1 MSVSAALHI
10 GEYLERHQRA
20 CNDALGRVKQLV
32 PNMGRVADAMRYAID
47 GDGKRLRPALCA
59 AAYEALAGQPAPDAV
74 ADLGAAIE
82 LIHTYSLV
90 HDDLPCMDDDD
101 VRRDR
106 PTTHRVFGSE
116 AAMLAGVALIPLA
129 FRVAADASE
138 ALGLDAETA
147 RAILTA
153 MSEAAGAAG
162 MVGGQVRDLEGES
175 IVADITHLEGIHA
188 AKTGALLRGACR
200 IGALAAKGSAEQ
212 LAAIDEYGRH
222 LGLAF
227 QIADD
232 VLDETAS
239 TEQLGKTAG
248 KDREAAKATFPLVLG
263 LAGAMERAAAEA
275 AGAVQSLESAGIS
288 TDWLGQLAR
297 FAVERK
303 R

>member
-1 MSVSAALHI
+1 MRAETAHI

-20 CNDALGRVKQLV
+20 CNAALERVKQQLTN
-32 PNMGRVADAMRYAID
+32 PGRVEEAMRYAID
-47 GDGKRLRPALCA
+47 GGGKRLRPALCA
-59 AAYEALAGQPAPDAV
+59 ATYEALAHTPANDAV

-116 AAMLAGVALIPLA
+116 AAILAGVALIPLA
-129 FRVAADASE
+129 FRVAVQACKE
-138 ALGLDAETA
+138 LGLQADQSRQILETIA
-147 RAILTA
+147 
-153 MSEAAGAAG
+153 EAAGACG
-162 MVGGQVRDLEGES
+162 MVGGQVRDLESES
-175 IVADITHLEGIHA
+175 SVADVAHLEAIHA

-200 IGALAAKGSAEQ
+200 VGAIAAQASEKQ
-212 LAAIDEYGRH
+212 LAAVEEYGRH

-232 VLDETAS
+232 VLDETGS

-263 LAGAMERAAAEA
+263 LAGAMERATSEA
-275 AGAVQSLESAGIS
+275 AGAVQALESGGIS
-288 TDWLGQLAR
+288 TEWLGQLAR